1 MEQDNWEE
9 IKSTRQFTM
18 KELEILT
25 GIKDMSRLKSI
36 AKNWIKK
43 EMELVK
49 VRNRFIKEGAI

>member
-43 EMELVK
+43 GMELVK